1 MKEKVII
8 IGAGV
13 GGLATALFLKKAGIE
28 SIVFEGASVER
39 ESGAG
44 FVLTPNGLNVL
55 ETLGI
60 TQIADHSFPL
70 ESETT
75 YTSNYKE
82 LSSTTFA
89 GNDFFSKTFITIS
102 RHNLIKFLLE
112 KAEEYNILVHYN
124 KRLVNLEQN
133 SDSITAIFSDDSRVK
148 GEILVGADG
157 IHSRTREIVFP
168 QIKPIY
174 TGYYGIHGLVSS
186 SNVKQTINTN
196 ASVYIDFDNYI
207 GTFVS
212 KCSPTSK
219 TDILWQFGGKEERKI
234 PATELELADN
244 QFIKDWL
251 SEKISGWDNP
261 FIELLNNTENITSR
275 NIFELEELPH
285 WYHGRVTFV
294 GDALHATNP
303 MLGIGASWALE
314 DGMYLAKMLK
324 EHGYRDAFYYFES
337 DRKPLIE
344 PARKAATK
352 ALDKIFE
359 LRKMTT
365 TIYDNRI
372 DW

>member
-1 MKEKVII
+1 MEEKVII
-8 IGAGV
+8 IGAGA

-28 SIVFEGASVER
+28 SEVFEGASFDR

-60 TQIADHSFPL
+60 TKISEYSFPL

-75 YTSNYKE
+75 YTSNNKE
-82 LSSTTFA
+82 LASATA
-89 GNDFFSKTFITIS
+89 VGNDFFSKSFITIS
-102 RHNLIKFLLE
+102 RQNLMELLLE
-112 KAEEYNILVHYN
+112 KAEEYKVPVHYN
-124 KRLVNLEQN
+124 KKLVNFEDN
-133 SDSITAIFSDDSRVK
+133 SDSITAFFSDGSKVK

-157 IHSRTREIVFP
+157 IHSKTREIIFP
-168 QIKPIY
+168 QVKPVY

-186 SNVKQTINTN
+186 ANVKQSINTKGN
-196 ASVYIDFDNYI
+196 AYIDFDNYL

-212 KCSPTSK
+212 KCSPGSDS
-219 TDILWQFGGKEERKI
+219 DILWQFIGKEERKI

-244 QFIKDWL
+244 EFIKNWL

-261 FIELLNNTENITSR
+261 FKELLNNTENITSR

-314 DGMYLAKMLK
+314 DGMYLAKMLR
-324 EHGYRDAFYYFES
+324 EHGYRDAFYYFEN
-337 DRKPLIE
+337 DRKPLID
-344 PARKAATK
+344 PVRKAASK
-352 ALDKIFE
+352 ALDQIVE
-359 LRKMTT
+359 LKKMAN

-372 DW
+372 EW

>member
-1 MKEKVII
+1 MNEKVII
-8 IGAGV
+8 IGAGA
-13 GGLATALFLKKAGIE
+13 GGLATAIFLKKAGIE
-28 SIVFEGASVER
+28 SVVFEGAPMER

-60 TQIADHSFPL
+60 TEIAQYSFPL

-75 YTSNYKE
+75 YTSNDKE
-82 LSSTTFA
+82 LASLTAA

-102 RHNLIKFLLE
+102 RQNLMKLLLE
-112 KAEEYNILVHYN
+112 KAEEYKIPVHYN
-124 KRLVNLEQN
+124 KKLVNLEEN
-133 SDSITAIFSDDSRVK
+133 SDSITAVFSDDSKVK
-148 GEILVGADG
+148 GELLVGADG

-168 QIKPIY
+168 QAKPVY

-186 SNVKQTINTN
+186 ANVKQSFDTMGK
-196 ASVYIDFDNYI
+196 AYIDFDNAI

-212 KCSPTSK
+212 KCSPASN
-219 TDILWQFGGKEERKI
+219 TDLLWQFIGKEERKI

-251 SEKISGWDNP
+251 NEKISGWNNP
-261 FIELLNNTENITSR
+261 FSELLNNTENITSR

-314 DGMYLAKMLK
+314 DGMYLAKMLR
-324 EHGYRDAFYYFES
+324 EHGYRDAFYYFEN
-337 DRKPLIE
+337 DRKPLVE
-344 PARKAATK
+344 PARKAATE
-352 ALDKIFE
+352 AFDKIIE
-359 LRKMTT
+359 LREMMR